1 MADFFN
7 QSMQVL
13 FPVKANW
20 IIKNRLYLDIMKYL
34 SVIILFAVACGSS
47 KNNTS
52 SNSTN
57 SGPSDN
63 IIQLKV
69 NEEKTIQLPTVASNG
84 RQMEFTLSDSS
95 VAKVSRKE
103 VVSTYDSTG
112 LRPGDPVLA
121 NWMIKGLKRGTTTLK
136 FTGSGSEKNNSA
148 NLRLRNI
155 RIDVS
160 D

>member
-1 MADFFN
+1 
-7 QSMQVL
+7 
-13 FPVKANW
+13 
-20 IIKNRLYLDIMKYL
+20 MKYL
-34 SVIILFAVACGSS
+34 SAILIFIAAACGSS

-52 SNSTN
+52 SSPTN
-57 SGPSDN
+57 PGPSDN

-69 NEEKTIQLPTVASNG
+69 NEEKTIQLPTAASNA
-84 RQMEFTLSDSS
+84 RQIEFSLSDSS

-121 NWMIKGLKRGTTTLK
+121 NWVVKGLKRGTTTLK

-148 NLRLRNI
+148 NLRLKNI
-155 RIDVS
+155 TIEVAD
-160 D
+160 